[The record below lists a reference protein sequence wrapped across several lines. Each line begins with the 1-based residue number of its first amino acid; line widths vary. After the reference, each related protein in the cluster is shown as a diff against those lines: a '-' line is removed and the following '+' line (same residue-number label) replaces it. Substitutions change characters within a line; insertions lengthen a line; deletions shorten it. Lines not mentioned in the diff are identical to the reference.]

1 MKQITRL
8 DALDIKEIIREYFMK
23 KNDTVVVPSVKLY
36 IYEDTEGYGMG
47 EHEVT
52 KIRAEVEF

>member
-8 DALDIKEIIREYFMK
+8 EALDIKEIIREYFMK
-23 KNDTVVVPSVKLY
+23 KNDTVVIPSVKLY
-36 IYEDTEGYGMG
+36 TYQDTEGYGMS